1 MKMLKRAFCL
11 VLALALLLSACALAQ
26 SDTQFE
32 PTLTNIV
39 DSSADRWYS
48 TSYNRALLT
57 VLLLLDCD
65 ELLVEGDLLDTT
77 GAVVDTTY
85 VGRGDSV
92 LVAYYHAVDGDL
104 IIMYNPETGIADY
117 MVLDSYDE
125 AKAEFFMESICPDG
139 YYENNISDV
148 MTVGDD
154 LMEILESD

>member
-1 MKMLKRAFCL
+1 MKKVLSL
-11 VLALALLLSACALAQ
+11 ILALCMLLACCALAE
-26 SDTQFE
+26 SDDGIVYE
-32 PTLTNIV
+32 PSLANAV
-39 DSSADRWYS
+39 GVSADEWFS
-48 TSYNRALLT
+48 TSENRALLT
-57 VLLLLDCD
+57 VLRLLDCD

-125 AKAEFFMESICPDG
+125 AKAEFFMESFCPDG

-148 MTVGDD
+148 MTVGDE

>member
-26 SDTQFE
+26 SGTQFE
-32 PTLTNIV
+32 PTLTNIM
-39 DSSADRWYS
+39 DSSADHWYS

-65 ELLVEGDLLDTT
+65 DLLVEGDLLDTT
-77 GAVVDTTY
+77 GAVTETTY
-85 VGRGDSV
+85 VGRDESV

-104 IIMYNPETGIADY
+104 IIMYNPEIGLADY

-139 YYENNISDV
+139 YRENSISDV
-148 MTVGDD
+148 MAVGED
-154 LMEILESD
+154 LLAALESD

>member
-11 VLALALLLSACALAQ
+11 ALALALLLSACALAQ

-32 PTLTNIV
+32 PTLTNAV
-39 DSSADRWYS
+39 DVSATEWYS

-104 IIMYNPETGIADY
+104 IIMYNPEIGIADY

-125 AKAEFFMESICPDG
+125 AKAEFFMESFCPDG

-148 MTVGDD
+148 MTVGDE